1 MVGETSQSIKEL
13 ILKFFE
19 LLLNEGENTL
29 IELKELIMNWYEN
42 GELTATE
49 HCDLEAIID
58 AKLYR
63 L

>member
-1 MVGETSQSIKEL
+1 MSGKTSQSVKEL

-29 IELKELIMNWYEN
+29 LELKDLIMTWYEN
-42 GELTATE
+42 GDLSATE